1 MTSVQEL
8 GDDGG
13 AAHGPGPAPVDL
25 DQGGRHHVVVLQLPE
40 DLLARLH
47 VVVGHVEDVSWGGR
61 GHEVKQDS
69 EAMLILASGETA
81 RV

>member
-8 GDDGG
+8 ADDGG
-13 AAHGPGPAPVDL
+13 AARGPGPAPVDL

-47 VVVGHVEDVSWGGR
+47 VVVGHVEDVSWGG
-61 GHEVKQDS
+61 GDEVTQDS
-69 EAMLILASGETA
+69 DAMLILANGETA